1 MLEVGEEVK
10 HLMVQMDKPHLTGIY
25 KDLEVQEVVEMVVQ
39 QTVKQDLLELQILEV
54 VVVVVPIFL
63 KQMEQQVVVV

>member
-1 MLEVGEEVK
+1 
-10 HLMVQMDKPHLTGIY
+10 
-25 KDLEVQEVVEMVVQ
+25 LEVQEVVEMVVQ